1 MMKKIT
7 QGETMNRLGSLL
19 GAAVAALVMTTAGAG
34 AQEAKHYRFAYD
46 QPKITGY
53 GILGDIFSEKLKAL
67 SKGTMLIDQYPG
79 AQLGQ
84 EPQVLQL
91 VKSGDVEFCISS
103 SANAATLSPQAGV
116 MSMHFLFRSEA
127 HLIKAMADPGVAG
140 AVKSMI
146 AETVQGARVI
156 ALATLGLRNMYSKR
170 EIKKLEDVK
179 GLKVR
184 VQATPT
190 EDTMF
195 PAYGAQTVHMPF
207 GSVYTSLQTGV
218 VDVAENGVNVYL
230 ANKHYEVAPVLSMT
244 EHEANNSLVWVSDK
258 LWNSLTPEQ
267 QGWVQAAADEV
278 NKTQPAKAI
287 ELEHQSADKLKAIGV
302 KIVDVDKSGF
312 LAVADPYLDK
322 LAKEL
327 GPHAEKVKDLI
338 RAIK

>member
-1 MMKKIT
+1 MGNLRTI
-7 QGETMNRLGSLL
+7 L
-19 GAAVAALVMTTAGAG
+19 GAAVAASAIGMTAGVS
-34 AQEAKHYRFAYD
+34 AQEVKHYRFAYD
-46 QPKITGY
+46 QPKTTGY
-53 GILGDIFSEKLKAL
+53 GILGDIFSDKLKAL
-67 SKGTMLIDQYPG
+67 SKGTMLIEQYPG

-127 HLIKAMADPGVAG
+127 HLVKAIADPEVSK
-140 AVKSMI
+140 AVKAMI
-146 AETVQGARVI
+146 AETVQGAHVI
-156 ALATLGLRNMYSKR
+156 ALSTLGLRNMYSKR
-170 EIKKLEDVK
+170 EIKNVADMK

-195 PAYGAQTVHMPF
+195 PAYGAQIVHMPF

-258 LWNSLTPEQ
+258 VWNGLTPEQ
-267 QGWVQAAADEV
+267 QKWVQGAADEV
-278 NKTQPAKAI
+278 NKSQPAKAI
-287 ELEHQSADKLKAIGV
+287 ELEHQSQDKLRSIGV
-302 KIVDVDKSGF
+302 KVVTDVDKSGF
-312 LAVADPYLDK
+312 VTIADPYLDK

-327 GPHAEKVKDLI
+327 GPHAEKVKNLI
-338 RAIK
+338 RAIN